1 MDKPKNYLE
10 VLRWASS
17 FLEEAGKEGYAA
29 EYLLLGR
36 LNWNKT
42 QWLLHMHE
50 PIPEAVEAQLRSDVE
65 QVAQDQPPQYLL
77 GECEFYGR
85 KFFVTPDTLIPRP
98 ETEELVALCLAKNTS
113 EPIQIIDIGTGT
125 GAIAVSLKS
134 ERSNWQVC
142 AVDIS
147 EGALEVAKKNAN
159 AQAAPV
165 DFYLGDLFSPFRNQE
180 TQFDV
185 IISNPPY
192 IGVEEWAEMDESVRK
207 FEPKQALYAENHGL
221 AIYQELAKQSPKF
234 LKPTGKIFLEI
245 GYLQGAAVREL
256 FSEAFP
262 EKTVS
267 IHQDLSGQD
276 RMIVVE

>member
-113 EPIQIIDIGTGT
+113 EPLQIIDIGTGT